1 MLCVKYVGC
10 FVSLFYLTVLASRY
24 SANLVDAKNFGIR
37 KGWISGIGMGA
48 IYLVMFGSYGLA
60 FWYGSELVRTGEG
73 YTAGSMITVR

>member
-1 MLCVKYVGC
+1 MICKL
-10 FVSLFYLTVLASRY
+10 VLPYFTRVYRY
-24 SANLVDAKNFGIR
+24 ATNLVDAKNFGIR